1 MLKHYIKIAIRQL
14 LKYKMQNLISVVGL
28 SVGILCFSIC
38 LYCSR
43 FICEVDHCFSNKE
56 RIADINLYTAQGDL
70 YSGIP
75 ATLIEEL
82 RKLNFEEVEKF
93 TFTVYPRERS
103 YNVEIK
109 EGKELPY
116 DHLVT
121 MEADSLF
128 RDVFTPRIVQGSW
141 EVAANTPNAVI
152 LTQSLAQRIF
162 GESENPIGKRMIL
175 TQRLF
180 TAPDTTP
187 RTGGIAYTIQAVI
200 EDIPLNTSLSF
211 LRKLDMLT
219 LNDSEGTLQF
229 SGRGN
234 MTGGFGFALLHPGKT
249 ADKLEAR
256 FRSMN
261 MKHRMYD
268 EETAISAS
276 PFGANFWDK
285 SIAPYFAGI
294 TFVVGLLI
302 LLTGLLN
309 FFHFLMGTFLNRN
322 REYGVRKVMG
332 SSTKQL
338 FYQLFIQSVII
349 AFIAFL
355 LTFCL
360 IEIISPYLNF
370 ALFDFVLVIE
380 RNLLLIQAA
389 EYMGIILFLC
399 MILCFVTVL
408 RIRYISIQTGIHG
421 SEMKRHKHG
430 VRNILLSIQFFI
442 CWIFVAFT
450 VALYMQAEKTE
461 STLFNTLTEK
471 EKANILSFP
480 MDYLFMKN
488 EEKLTLIERMSKHPG
503 VQDKLLADINYLEG
517 ISGTGMQTEKD
528 NRESS
533 FDVNVMNIS
542 TNFFRF
548 MNIPILSGRTLETQQ
563 DLVVDKMLVKRQKKD
578 LLGTTL
584 YNYSDGYTICG
595 VCDIFIA
602 DVYNQSPGFVFLPS
616 NFDYYVGHCYLK
628 CEPGK
633 TPEVKQFVEKVLK
646 EALPESIQPKV
657 TTLLEDIYEAQAI
670 ENKLKGII
678 LFFSLVSLIITLLG
692 VYSAITLDTERRQK
706 EVAIRKVNGAGLKQI
721 IFLFARLYIV
731 LLSGSAAI
739 AFPLIYIVMQMWKR
753 TYIVFFNDGILY
765 WAGIFMGVTFIT
777 TFSVLFRILR
787 IARIN
792 PAEVI
797 KNE

>member
-180 TAPDTTP
+180 TAPDITP

-249 ADKLEAR
+249 ADKLETR

-285 SIAPYFAGI
+285 AIAPYFAGI

-563 DLVVDKMLVKRQKKD
+563 DLVVDKMLVERQKKD

-616 NFDYYVGHCYLK
+616 DFDYYVGHCYLK

-777 TFSVLFRILR
+777 ILSVLFRILR

>member
-14 LKYKMQNLISVVGL
+14 LKYKVQNLISVVGL

-103 YNVEIK
+103 YNMEIK

-249 ADKLEAR
+249 ADKLETR

-777 TFSVLFRILR
+777 ILSVLFRILR